1 MDRALREPELALLSV
16 MAHGRDEESVA
27 VAVARAAAKGIE
39 GFDRERWVLYF
50 GLIESSLS
58 DAARKAFAML
68 PEGQQ
73 FFSESQRR
81 SYNEGRVQARA
92 EAVVSFL
99 EARGLAITDEQRKR
113 ILACTEL
120 ETLDRWV
127 RKAATVKTTD
137 ELFAD

>member
-1 MDRALREPELALLSV
+1 

-120 ETLDRWV
+120 EMLERWV